1 MKKLDT
7 LKKELVNTIH
17 EELTGD
23 LAIALSK
30 SHFDLL
36 EERTGLSKR
45 KLKEIFGIYKPRS
58 RQSHDYTMD
67 KLAEFAGFKSWSDF
81 IKTYSADD
89 FNERLSQ
96 KRLIELRKKISV
108 KSFEQKKVQISIMVK

>member
-67 KLAEFAGFKSWSDF
+67 KLAEFAGFKSWSEF
-81 IKTYSADD
+81 IKTQTTHAVQQA
-89 FNERLSQ
+89 LSQ
-96 KRLIELRKKISV
+96 KRQTELRKKISIWPE
-108 KSFEQKKVQISIMVK
+108 EQKKVQISIIVK